1 MKFAIVGCG
10 TIGERRGDAMPL
22 GSSVV
27 AVHDVNLARTQKL
40 ALKYKAQACASLE
53 DLLKTNCDVVI
64 IASINAALVSLT
76 QACLDAGKAVIVEKP
91 AARSYKEL
99 LTLKTTTKDRN
110 RIKIGFNH
118 RFHPAYQDILTEV
131 RQNPSDPIMFLRAR
145 YGNGAR
151 VGFDKEWRSQVAVA
165 GGGELLDQG
174 VHVLDLASGLVQGLE
189 VQSGHT
195 QTLYWSMPV
204 DDNAWAILSNQKG
217 QTFSMHVSSTEWKN
231 EFQFDV
237 YTRHRKYVWSGL
249 GRSYGPETLTIYKM
263 KPEMGPPDIEKREYS
278 PEDRSWF
285 DENTNLVDALK
296 GTAKINGGLDD
307 ALESLRLVEQ
317 IYLSSQS
324 LNQKNSPDR
333 VHPLWWTGTV

>member
-1 MKFAIVGCG
+1 
-10 TIGERRGDAMPL
+10 
-22 GSSVV
+22 
-27 AVHDVNLARTQKL
+27 
-40 ALKYKAQACASLE
+40 
-53 DLLKTNCDVVI
+53 
-64 IASINAALVSLT
+64 
-76 QACLDAGKAVIVEKP
+76 
-91 AARSYKEL
+91 
-99 LTLKTTTKDRN
+99 
-110 RIKIGFNH
+110 
-118 RFHPAYQDILTEV
+118 
-131 RQNPSDPIMFLRAR
+131 
-145 YGNGAR
+145 
-151 VGFDKEWRSQVAVA
+151 
-165 GGGELLDQG
+165 
-174 VHVLDLASGLVQGLE
+174 
-189 VQSGHT
+189 
-195 QTLYWSMPV
+195 
-204 DDNAWAILSNQKG
+204 
-217 QTFSMHVSSTEWKN
+217 MHVSSTEWKN

-237 YTRHRKYVWSGL
+237 YTRLRKYVWSGL